1 MSAGIT
7 ELALAL
13 LAGGLTTLSPC
24 VLPILPLIVG
34 GAVQRNRASPLLM
47 AAGLIASF
55 VVMGV
60 LVGLLGDAFDF
71 DSDVVRNIGAWLMV
85 VFGVVMLVPALSQ
98 GFSRLLS
105 PLSNSANQASSGINS
120 DSPWGAFWLGGV
132 LGMVWSPCS
141 GPLLASTLA
150 LVASEGGAARGAL
163 ILGLFGLGAALPMVG
178 IAYASRAGIGRSRD
192 WWLPRIDG
200 FKKAFGVLIL
210 LLGIAILLGWDKQ
223 FEAYFV
229 QKLPDAWVRL
239 TTLF

>member
-120 DSPWGAFWLGGV
+120 DSP
-132 LGMVWSPCS
+132 
-141 GPLLASTLA
+141 
-150 LVASEGGAARGAL
+150 
-163 ILGLFGLGAALPMVG
+163 
-178 IAYASRAGIGRSRD
+178 
-192 WWLPRIDG
+192 
-200 FKKAFGVLIL
+200 
-210 LLGIAILLGWDKQ
+210 
-223 FEAYFV
+223 
-229 QKLPDAWVRL
+229 
-239 TTLF
+239 